1 MINKRSQR
9 LRRSQKTSLHIK
21 KLGVETGVARLC
33 LHRTAS
39 HIYGQIISTGDGGK
53 VLASASS
60 LDKELRTNLKG
71 KSKTEVATE
80 VGKLLASRAK
90 QAGVGKVAS
99 DRGGFK
105 YHGRLKALVETVREH
120 GVNV

>member
-9 LRRSQKTSLHIK
+9 LRRGLKTSLHIK

-33 LHRTAS
+33 LHRTS
-39 HIYGQIISTGDGGK
+39 CHIYGQIISTKDGK

-60 LDKELRTNLKG
+60 LDKELRTSLKD
-71 KSKTEVATE
+71 KNKTEVAQE
-80 VGKLLASRAK
+80 VGKLLAIRAK
-90 QAGVGKVAS
+90 QAGVEKVAS

-105 YHGRLKALVETVREH
+105 YHGRIKALVETAREH